1 MKLVLGFS
9 GKARHGKTEACTAI
23 KQYCDRDGV
32 VCKAYEFS
40 AVILDWC
47 IAEGVLPAGSTRTT
61 LNTEQLAKLVWAG
74 NYGRATFGQNFWVG
88 QILAAMQRDNP
99 EVALT
104 PNIRF
109 AHEVD
114 MLHAVEEAKGYV
126 VRCTRLNENGSMY
139 ISPDRDPNDVT
150 ETSLD
155 YFPVDFYLTAKNGHA
170 ALMVMQAVQL
180 YKFLA
185 GETQ

>member
-23 KQYCDRDGV
+23 KDYCDMIGTD
-32 VCKAYEFS
+32 CKVYEFS
-40 AVILDWC
+40 AVILEWC
-47 IAEGVLPAGSTRTT
+47 IAQGVLPAGSVRAT
-61 LNTEQLAKLVWAG
+61 LSPDQLAKLVWAG
-74 NYGRATFGQNFWVG
+74 NHGRATFGQDFWVG
-88 QILAAMQRDNP
+88 QILDAMRRDNP
-99 EVALT
+99 AIALT

-126 VRCTRLNENGSMY
+126 ARCTRLNENGSMY
-139 ISPDRDPNDVT
+139 ISADRDPNDVT

-170 ALMVMQAVQL
+170 KLMARQAVVL
-180 YKFLA
+180 YQFLQ
-185 GETQ
+185 GEIQ